1 MIPEPID
8 NELQNELTSFL
19 LNEKELDQFTLKK
32 YLHKAESIERYDI
45 RHMIIGLAYAAA
57 RKYDRANE
65 SFRIALQSN
74 DERVQR
80 NYFAYLNSSKQIKKY
95 IEDSYKIIGN
105 ISAQIIRMISVPS
118 AIFFG
123 DKESARI
130 ELEKLLKNPPLQ
142 NFNYQHII
150 DQYEY
155 FLSNF
160 GDFMTIANM
169 TDKDFDWFNNQ
180 ILDVCERLKTI
191 PLSTQHYVDRN
202 HGEIAFITT
211 VSTRDPEIIANMD
224 FELAMLIAEN
234 DSFLERGITGWFK
247 PFSGDEVASL

>member
-1 MIPEPID
+1 MIPKPID
-8 NELQNELTSFL
+8 SELQDELTSFL
-19 LNEKELDQFTLKK
+19 LSGKELDLFTLKK
-32 YLHKAESIERYDI
+32 YLHKAESIDRYDI
-45 RHMIIGLAYAAA
+45 RHMIIGLAYGAAK
-57 RKYDRANE
+57 KYDKANE
-65 SFRIALQSN
+65 SFKIALQSN
-74 DERVQR
+74 NERVQI
-80 NYFAYLNSSKQIKKY
+80 NYFAYLTNSNQIKKY
-95 IEDSYKIIGN
+95 IEDSYKIIGS

-123 DKESARI
+123 DRNAAKI

-155 FLSNF
+155 FANNF
-160 GDFMTIANM
+160 GDFMAIANM
-169 TDKDFDWFNNQ
+169 TDYDFNWFNNQ
-180 ILDVCERLKTI
+180 ILDVCERLRAT
-191 PLSTQHYVDRN
+191 PLSTQHYVDRS

-211 VSTRDPEIIANMD
+211 VSTRDPEVIANMD

-247 PFSGDEVASL
+247 PFSGDEVAIL